1 MKEQIKALKIEIRN
15 EEIANLSDAVQNT
28 VYQDDHRND

>member
-1 MKEQIKALKIEIRN
+1 MKEQFKAPKIELSI